1 MLWKPRGSHYDNFWR
16 YFKGLQRK
24 ITPKFLW
31 QNYFMGAWVNGSIIL
46 QNRNFCN
53 QKLLLSCKVHIGFFG
68 HYFKDDY
75 EESSGKIFE
84 VFSVSLI
91 HRIHCNFILIH
102 SIYLGF
108 FCLIFFFDFNNVY
121 ICYCKIS
128 ISIVSRNTWLG
139 NTIIIFVI

>member
-1 MLWKPRGSHYDNFWR
+1 
-16 YFKGLQRK
+16 
-24 ITPKFLW
+24 
-31 QNYFMGAWVNGSIIL
+31 MGAWVNGSIIL

-53 QKLLLSCKVHIGFFG
+53 QKLLLSCKVRIGFFG

-84 VFSVSLI
+84 VFSVNLI

-102 SIYLGF
+102 SIFLGF

-121 ICYCKIS
+121 IFYCKIS
-128 ISIVSRNTWLG
+128 ISAPRDSLGKNWDFEFHSNDSHNSRQCSCQL
-139 NTIIIFVI
+139 